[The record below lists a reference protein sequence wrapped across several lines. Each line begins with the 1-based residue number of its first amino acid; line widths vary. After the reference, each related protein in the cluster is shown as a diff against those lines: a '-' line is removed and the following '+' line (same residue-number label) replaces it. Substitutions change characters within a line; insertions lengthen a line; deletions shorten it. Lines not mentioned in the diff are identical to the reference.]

1 MIKQFTGKHWRQNL
15 FLTKLQTEGLQ
26 FVKKTLAQAF
36 SREFWLFLR
45 TPVCDCFCHRKN
57 LHQSFILIQVAGL
70 RRKVFIQC
78 RSWPNFN
85 VFIPCPIPILSSHC
99 CAFFLLQW
107 VFRFRYPKQIY
118 PFPLF
123 TLFLFRCALLP
134 HQNKKNF
141 KSKVHFKCP

>member
-1 MIKQFTGKHWRQNL
+1 MIKQFTGKHRCQNL

-78 RSWPNFN
+78 RILTKFY

-99 CAFFLLQW
+99 CAFFYSNGFLGSGILN
-107 VFRFRYPKQIY
+107 RFTFFHYFSCI
-118 PFPLF
+118 
-123 TLFLFRCALLP
+123 CALLP
-134 HQNKKNF
+134 YQKKTLSPF
-141 KSKVHFKCP
+141 